1 VDLGSALGLVS
12 RTGRTQ
18 FRLTFTLDDNDDR
31 GNDFAGFYS
40 GENSN
45 AARRLRNDRPN
56 SSFRLNP
63 ERSTSALTFSRGYL

>member
-1 VDLGSALGLVS
+1 VATIANQGGAGQTYRVDLGSALGLVS

-45 AARRLRNDRPN
+45 AARRPRLVVEYRN
-56 SSFRLNP
+56 
-63 ERSTSALTFSRGYL
+63 